1 VRNAAGQPVG
11 GARVVLSADG
21 GSFSGAKR
29 PSVAEGV
36 SSPDGLFRAE
46 WRCQPCA
53 AAYQIAVEV
62 SGAGLPPQKTTV
74 GVKIR

>member
-1 VRNAAGQPVG
+1 MDASGRPVG

-21 GSFSGAKR
+21 GSFTGAKQ
-29 PSVAEGV
+29 PSLAEGTT
-36 SSPDGLFRAE
+36 SSDGVFRAE

-53 AAYQIAVEV
+53 AAYRIAVEV
-62 SGAGLPPQKTTV
+62 SGAGVPPQKSTV